1 MPIYEYRCQ
10 QCGQLTDALQK
21 MSDPPLRTCRSC
33 GAEALEK
40 VMSRTSFHLK
50 GTGWYV
56 TDYKSSGGGG
66 TGGSGAGGDASGG
79 DAASSGAAA
88 RSEAPASPAP
98 TPAAS
103 KPDAS

>member
-21 MSDPPLRTCRSC
+21 MSDPPLKTCRHC
-33 GAEALEK
+33 GVDALEK

-56 TDYKSSGGGG
+56 TDYKSSGG
-66 TGGSGAGGDASGG
+66 
-79 DAASSGAAA
+79 
-88 RSEAPASPAP
+88 APASGSPESSTP
-98 TPAAS
+98 TPAPAAPATPAAPAAS
-103 KPDAS
+103 PAKSDAT